1 MKDTGEIQQPWQAGS
16 VRDIHEQVEGIQGER
31 VESNLRRGRTHIL
44 EKPKWMEDCWTNEL

>member
-16 VRDIHEQVEGIQGER
+16 VRDIHEQVEGIQVER

-44 EKPKWMEDCWTNEL
+44 EKPKWMEDCWNNEL